1 MIKKQKQKLGLQWLW
16 SHRRLEWLESHPLC
30 VSCRSL
36 AKTNTWKQEK
46 ISPSKKFCCLEVDV
60 VHTDINRSAL
70 SITFGSCLI
79 NVNRSQFL
87 MKCLHNLPM
96 TACSRSRSEIAE
108 DLPPQGPSFQ
118 RLHGESDFYLLKLPH
133 HSVKHNRYFERG
145 LGAVDT
151 ETDFFETALF
161 QRRSQRKKKRVY
173 TNPYSK
179 QFPFTQIR
187 RKRLKTVWY
196 LSQAWCGATSFLPY
210 GGRRRRT
217 PEAGH
222 A

>member
-1 MIKKQKQKLGLQWLW
+1 M
-16 SHRRLEWLESHPLC
+16 
-30 VSCRSL
+30 
-36 AKTNTWKQEK
+36 
-46 ISPSKKFCCLEVDV
+46 DV

-87 MKCLHNLPM
+87 MKCLHKPPHDGMFAL
-96 TACSRSRSEIAE
+96 SSRSEIAE

-133 HSVKHNRYFERG
+133 HSIKHNRYFERG

-161 QRRSQRKKKRVY
+161 QRRSQRKKTCLHKSVFKTIPVY
-173 TNPYSK
+173 TD
-179 QFPFTQIR
+179 
-187 RKRLKTVWY
+187 
-196 LSQAWCGATSFLPY
+196 
-210 GGRRRRT
+210 T
-217 PEAGH
+217 PETTENGVVSKPGLVWRH
-222 A
+222 KLPPLWWKKKKNTWSRPCLKNQ